1 VSQIIELTRGTGFF
15 VLSGDDDLTIPIMA
29 LGGLGVVSVVANVAP
44 RKTVEMVSAM
54 ASGDLTKARRL
65 HYELAPLVR
74 SMFLETNPI
83 PVKTAYSIMGLAAG
97 PLRLPLAS
105 MAPEKEKILKDW
117 INKLGEF
124 R

>member
-1 VSQIIELTRGTGFF
+1 
-15 VLSGDDDLTIPIMA
+15 MA
-29 LGGLGVVSVVANVAP
+29 N
-44 RKTVEMVSAM
+44 
-54 ASGDLTKARRL
+54 GDLTKARRL

-83 PVKTAYSIMGLAAG
+83 PVKTAYRIMGLAAR

-105 MAPEKEKILKDW
+105 MAPEKEKVLKDW
-117 INKLGEF
+117 IDKLGEF